1 MYSSLAQKAIAEAL
15 AGAWRKAVNTN
26 LQILKSNP
34 NDIDSLNRLARAYAE
49 LDQIRKAKTT
59 AQKVL
64 KIDSVNPI
72 AIKALEKWK
81 ALKKKEDKPSP
92 TCSSSP
98 ESFLEESGKTKI
110 APLIHIGD
118 KAVLA
123 SLDSGDE
130 VGLLTHPHR
139 VSIVTK
145 DGKYIGRLPDDL
157 AARLRRFI
165 KLGNDYQVLIKSIEE
180 GEVKVFIRG
189 SAVTFPP
196 EKIDYISFTPP
207 ELVHRETPEIDLP
220 ED

>member
-1 MYSSLAQKAIAEAL
+1 METSLAQKAINQAL
-15 AGAWRKAVNTN
+15 AGAWKDAVDTN
-26 LQILKSNP
+26 LQILKENP

-49 LDQIRKAKTT
+49 LGLMTKARLT

-64 KIDSVNPI
+64 KIDSANPI

-81 ALKKKEDKPSP
+81 VIGKKMDKSQPQAALSAEI
-92 TCSSSP
+92 
-98 ESFLEESGKTKI
+98 FLEEAGKTKI

-118 KAVLA
+118 KTVLA

-130 VGLLTHPHR
+130 VNLLPHPHR

-157 AARLRRFI
+157 AARLRKFI
-165 KLGNDYQVLIKSIEE
+165 KLGNTFQVLIKSIEN

-189 SAVTFPP
+189 NAPSFPP
-196 EKIDYISFTPP
+196 EKIDYVSFTPP
-207 ELVHRETPEIDLP
+207 ELVHKETPEIDLP